1 MTMTSKKPPIAIG
14 ADEAGFDLK
23 EIISAHLASRGLE
36 VDDFGVH
43 SHEPVLYP
51 DIALAVAQ
59 SVAAGKHE
67 QAILICGTGIGVCIT
82 ANKVPGIRAA
92 VCHDSYS
99 AQRARKSND
108 CQIMTLGA
116 RVVGEELAKNL
127 VDIFLDSDFEAA
139 RSGAKVDRISE
150 IEREMHPEVP
160 HVSC

>member
-1 MTMTSKKPPIAIG
+1 MYSSKLPIAIG
-14 ADEAGFDLK
+14 TDGAGDGLK
-23 EIISAHLASRGLE
+23 EIISSHLSDLGFK
-36 VDDFGVH
+36 VDDFGVKN
-43 SHEPVLYP
+43 LYP

-59 SVAAGKHE
+59 SIAEGKHE
-67 QAILICGTGIGVCIT
+67 RGILICGTGIGVCIT

-127 VDIFLDSDFEAA
+127 VDIWLDSEFEPA
-139 RSGAKVDRISE
+139 RSAEKVERISE
-150 IEREMHPEVP
+150 IEREIHPDSHP
-160 HVSC
+160 VSC

>member
-1 MTMTSKKPPIAIG
+1 MNMTSKKPSIAIG
-14 ADEAGFDLK
+14 ADEAGYDLK
-23 EIISAHLASRGLE
+23 QIVSAHLTASGFE

-43 SHEPVLYP
+43 SKDPVLYP

-59 SVAAGKHE
+59 SVASGTFDRG
-67 QAILICGTGIGVCIT
+67 ILICGTGIGVCIT
-82 ANKVPGIRAA
+82 ANKIPGIRAA

-127 VDIFLDSDFEAA
+127 VDIFLDSEFEPA
-139 RSGAKVDRISE
+139 RSAAKVDRINE
-150 IEREMHPEVP
+150 IEREMHPDTRP
-160 HVSC
+160 VSC

>member
-1 MTMTSKKPPIAIG
+1 MYSSKLPIAIG
-14 ADEAGFDLK
+14 TDGAGDILK
-23 EIISAHLASRGLE
+23 EIISSHLSDLGFK
-36 VDDFGVH
+36 VDDFGVKN
-43 SHEPVLYP
+43 LYP

-59 SVAAGKHE
+59 SIAEGKHE
-67 QAILICGTGIGVCIT
+67 RGILICGTGIGVCIT

-127 VDIFLDSDFEAA
+127 VDIWLDSEFEPA
-139 RSGAKVDRISE
+139 RSAEKVERISE
-150 IEREMHPEVP
+150 IEREIHPDSRP
-160 HVSC
+160 VSC